1 MVAQRLLSLSD
12 VVFIHGVSTAH
23 YFSKIVIILK
33 RRTPDVRFCF
43 GFFFLSSL
51 ISAPPC
57 AHVAHVASPTLGL
70 EDTYGTAS
78 FERLVGAINLC

>member
-1 MVAQRLLSLSD
+1 MSLSD
-12 VVFIHGVSTAH
+12 VDFINSVSTAD
-23 YFSKIVIILK
+23 YFSKIVVISK
-33 RRTPDVRFCF
+33 RKMPDVRFWF

-51 ISAPPC
+51 ISVPPC

-78 FERLVGAINLC
+78 FERLVGAINLA